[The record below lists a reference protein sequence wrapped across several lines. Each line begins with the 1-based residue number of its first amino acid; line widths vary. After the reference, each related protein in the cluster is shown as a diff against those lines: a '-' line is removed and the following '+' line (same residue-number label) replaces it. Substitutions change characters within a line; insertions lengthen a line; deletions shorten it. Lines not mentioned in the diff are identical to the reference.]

1 MELVTSSVPS
11 SDPQVTPQMMTEARE
26 GYEGYAFF
34 RALTEREQDL
44 LIFHDLTQPLRGDVV
59 EECMDLCPGLFWH
72 CVFCRC

>member
-26 GYEGYAFF
+26 GYEGNAFF